1 MKRAYEYDYELITNA
16 KPVILSEDEQ
26 TWEEAFEV
34 DEKNWQHVKLLW
46 GSNVP
51 GSFAPERVLLA
62 GIQSMYNMGYDV
74 TEAEKLIPMAL
85 KYREEENKIELTRL
99 TSKVFN
105 ILNN

>member
-46 GSNVP
+46 
-51 GSFAPERVLLA
+51 E
-62 GIQSMYNMGYDV
+62 
-74 TEAEKLIPMAL
+74 
-85 KYREEENKIELTRL
+85 
-99 TSKVFN
+99 
-105 ILNN
+105 